1 MSDSSQD
8 YIDMMMKAI
17 VGIQVTLTS
26 IEGKSKLSQNREL
39 RDKNGAIDALVS
51 KGNTEMANAIKK
63 LL

>member
-1 MSDSSQD
+1 M
-8 YIDMMMKAI
+8 DMMMKAI

-51 KGNTEMANAIKK
+51 KGNAEMANAIKK